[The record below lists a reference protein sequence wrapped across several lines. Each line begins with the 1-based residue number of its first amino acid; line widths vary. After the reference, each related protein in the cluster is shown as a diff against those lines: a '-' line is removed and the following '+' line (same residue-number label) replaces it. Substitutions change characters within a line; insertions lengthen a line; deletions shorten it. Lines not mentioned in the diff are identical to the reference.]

1 MSDDSLDYLEKVL
14 TNVAEKLG
22 EHFCSVQIVAV
33 ANNTDGDRCVAAL
46 SAGTGSYYERLA
58 ATREWVLSQEE
69 YIKER
74 ARIVQRRELGEDE

>member
-46 SAGTGSYYERLA
+46 SAGTGSYYERFA